1 MGGLD
6 GIDIILLDRT
16 MLLKPD
22 VELVDYHFQ
31 HEHYPEEIK
40 VEQSKKKRAKEYE
53 IMINVYPTL
62 SIQNCYNNSDKAKT
76 SKYRR

>member
-40 VEQSKKKRAKEYE
+40 VEQSKKKKSKGVWDYDKC
-53 IMINVYPTL
+53 L
-62 SIQNCYNNSDKAKT
+62 SNIIYTKLL
-76 SKYRR
+76 